1 MITQSEKPPAAM
13 SAIRYPAHTARCA
26 RGDHLIQRGDDG
38 RLRAYR
44 VEDLVQLSRL
54 VPFGQGDLDLI
65 EEQAVVD
72 SMRPAYSGEVY
83 LLLTAF
89 ARSFASPEDAIRA
102 VVEGDLGAQTEGL
115 VWNVERFGEADTV
128 VYPARR

>member
-1 MITQSEKPPAAM
+1 MTTQSEKPPAAM
-13 SAIRYPAHTARCA
+13 SAIRYPAHAARCA
-26 RGDHLIQRGDDG
+26 RGDHLIHRGDDG

-54 VPFGQGDLDLI
+54 VPFGQGDLI

-115 VWNVERFGEADTV
+115 VRNVERFGEADTV